1 LLLII
6 GTAFFLGPLL
16 VRHILPGLASG
27 FVPVK
32 TSLFATFFVSL
43 THMLGQ
49 SLMTIRNQSVSVAVA
64 ILAIIALPSLNAV
77 GLLTGLG
84 LLGVATAASA
94 AYSMSLLSRLGSAFA
109 TIGQPAS
116 FVSLVNV
123 IGLAAIY
130 TFTLLFRIDEG
141 LGDSNSGVIIILGMT
156 LAKLVLFL
164 VLCLPMFFYA
174 NHRTR
179 VISTVVSMVRERI
192 LR

>member
-1 LLLII
+1 
-6 GTAFFLGPLL
+6 
-16 VRHILPGLASG
+16 
-27 FVPVK
+27 
-32 TSLFATFFVSL
+32 
-43 THMLGQ
+43 MLGQ